1 VKVSVAVSS
10 HASDAVNASIAGQLL
25 AAIDGC
31 VDALDKPPMPEATAA
46 LREHGFGEAECANL
60 IAEVGSRPDAARQVA
75 QLRDRIGPGDVPST
89 SIERCLLL
97 HTVARRRGKI
107 LRLEMGDGVLR
118 CLCDELRF
126 LAAPPNQDAL
136 QLRAPSD
143 NFVSMAKIVTMRRF
157 PAGQLQIERSGI
169 PLSWLARVGARGL
182 TILLPFLARRTRG
195 RRPFFF
201 HHIAWRRKNRLFL
214 LEIEQNRSYYRIAQ
228 ALESHPEVRG
238 LLTESWLH
246 SPDTFG
252 VSPHLAW
259 LNKPFLENGGLILSL
274 GAASESSGVFAGGG
288 ERRRLFEQGM
298 FRPTTAMAIWPRAAM
313 LEWARSHPELAD

>member
-1 VKVSVAVSS
+1 VTVSVAVSS
-10 HASDAVNASIAGQLL
+10 HASSVVNASVAGELV
-25 AAIDGC
+25 AAIDSC
-31 VDALDKPPMPEATAA
+31 VGALDTPLMRKATDALRKQ
-46 LREHGFGEAECANL
+46 GFHEAECANL
-60 IAEVGSRPDAARQVA
+60 IAEVGSQPGAVQQVA
-75 QLRDRIGPGDVPST
+75 QLRDKIWSGDVPS
-89 SIERCLLL
+89 SDIERCLLL
-97 HTVARRRGKI
+97 HTVHRRRGEI
-107 LRLEMGDGVLR
+107 MRLRMGDGVLR
-118 CLCDELRF
+118 CLSDELRF
-126 LAAPPNQDAL
+126 LADPLERDAV

-143 NFVSMAKIVTMRRF
+143 NFVSMAKIATLRRF

-169 PLSWLARVGARGL
+169 PLSWLARVGPRGL
-182 TILLPFLARRTRG
+182 TILLPFLARRTHG

-228 ALESHPEVRG
+228 ALESHPAVRG

-259 LNKPFLENGGLILSL
+259 LNKPFAENGGLILTL
-274 GAASESSGVFAGGG
+274 GFASESSGVFTGGG
-288 ERRRLFEQGM
+288 ERRRLYEQGK

-313 LEWARSHPELAD
+313 LDWARSHPELAD